1 MFTFNVHECG
11 VQLNMMGHIS
21 VSSCH
26 NNMLQ
31 GIVTSPLPFLLLQL
45 FGLCTVRDEPC
56 FHHNTATAIMYLIH
70 SQLMQGI
77 MMSKCLG

>member
-26 NNMLQ
+26 NNMLSRHRD
-31 GIVTSPLPFLLLQL
+31 ITAPFSLVAVVW
-45 FGLCTVRDEPC
+45 F
-56 FHHNTATAIMYLIH
+56 MY
-70 SQLMQGI
+70 
-77 MMSKCLG
+77 CEA